1 MATRIH
7 RGIAGRQCSKQKCKC
22 ITPKYVSAYFTT
34 KGDACIAV
42 VCLCIQHMHQSPHIP
57 SLIIQSNMCLC
68 TAHVVSYTEAATS
81 GRPTGHGPTSC
92 TASLGGQPLVYS
104 HVPRQCLHYPHI
116 HCIICAYMG
125 WAGGPVV
132 YRFLY
137 HIITAQLYIM
147 KQDADEACAGHCQR
161 RRWSPSPPRSRRA
174 VLRPPPILCPTL
186 CSGQAGGLHR
196 CRLLLIECPVHCLHC
211 LHIPHTTSIQFN
223 Y

>member
-1 MATRIH
+1 
-7 RGIAGRQCSKQKCKC
+7 
-22 ITPKYVSAYFTT
+22 
-34 KGDACIAV
+34 
-42 VCLCIQHMHQSPHIP
+42 
-57 SLIIQSNMCLC
+57 MCLC

-104 HVPRQCLHYPHI
+104 HVPCQCLHYPHI
-116 HCIICAYMG
+116 HCIICTYMG

-132 YRFLY
+132 YRFVY
-137 HIITAQLYIM
+137 PIITAQLYIM

-186 CSGQAGGLHR
+186 CSGQTGGLHR
-196 CRLLLIECPVHCLHC
+196 CRLLLIECPVQCLHC
-211 LHIPHTTSIQFN
+211 LHIPQPHPFNLIIKLPHSACGVLMCVCMCMCVIAARRYSTARLATSSPPIRISASTN
-223 Y
+223 LNTM